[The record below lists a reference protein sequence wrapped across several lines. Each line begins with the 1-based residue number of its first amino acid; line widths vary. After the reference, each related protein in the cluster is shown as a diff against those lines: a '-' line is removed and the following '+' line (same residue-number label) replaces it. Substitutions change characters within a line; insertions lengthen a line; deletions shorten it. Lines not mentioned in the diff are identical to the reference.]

1 MGLGVVGIAG
11 GDRAG
16 VEVGVG
22 KGWEKG
28 IADWWVREVDE

>member
-11 GDRAG
+11 GGMAG

-22 KGWEKG
+22 KGWEG
-28 IADWWVREVDE
+28 RYSRLVGASGG